1 MNQLMVPID
10 LGRGAFPLD
19 MQSEYI
25 WAQILNFH
33 NITDTAIVL
42 VTRLAQ
48 NVIQVVVTL
57 NSEKGSEFTFE
68 KWFKLSQ

>member
-1 MNQLMVPID
+1 MNQLMVPIA
-10 LGRGAFPLD
+10 LARGAFLLD
-19 MQSEYI
+19 MQLEYI

-33 NITDTAIVL
+33 NISDSACDEISTKCYPSCL
-42 VTRLAQ
+42 R
-48 NVIQVVVTL
+48 VTL